1 MLGLGWPIIII
12 IIATSENNKY
22 TYFIIWTVVELV
34 VTYWMAWPMNHHK
47 STPIIIIFARPN

>member
-22 TYFIIWTVVELV
+22 TYFIIWTVAV